1 MGNPWEPQW
10 ISTTWNAVNHRV
22 HSLDLSPLPLP
33 FSNGR
38 AEHAALR
45 DAVSTYSRC
54 LTFSIRMNEIKVRGG
69 KNTMGEEGSFRIFLA
84 HFFFFFGN
92 TLRRKKGYHELA
104 TLIIIVRGEIIVYRT
119 ASNVAKGDFFPR
131 SIRLLFDPFTPV
143 QSAKPMTRT
152 DVKAPRIPRVEFILF
167 KKWLH

>member
-1 MGNPWEPQW
+1 
-10 ISTTWNAVNHRV
+10 
-22 HSLDLSPLPLP
+22 
-33 FSNGR
+33 
-38 AEHAALR
+38 
-45 DAVSTYSRC
+45 
-54 LTFSIRMNEIKVRGG
+54 
-69 KNTMGEEGSFRIFLA
+69 MGEKGSFRIFLA
-84 HFFFFFGN
+84 HFFFFLEIPCEFV
-92 TLRRKKGYHELA
+92 RKKGYHELA

-167 KKWLH
+167 KK